1 VNEPQPHLN
10 AADGEWHRLHPATP
24 LLRGGIALIAI
35 ISFMIVQLRDELIN
49 NFFGAENGD
58 DPIGAIRDSEYLW
71 LVIIAIIVGLALF
84 VFGFY
89 LSWRMHSFRIT
100 DEVVEVRSGVLFRTN
115 RKGRLDRIQGI
126 NVVKS
131 FIPRVFGASKLEV
144 NVAGQD
150 ANVQLAYLPTAVA
163 DQLRAD
169 ILRLASG
176 THEASIAQT
185 AAGSGDII
193 RDRVAELLGPE
204 LDPEK
209 LRAESVVSMNLG
221 RVVGSIVLGDGTV
234 FVIAAIVGIS
244 VTAGATGSPLFL
256 VGIIPG
262 LIGIGSYY
270 VRRFGR
276 SLRFTIAGT
285 PDGVR
290 IGYGLLSTTNETL
303 PPGRIH
309 SVQVS
314 QPLLW
319 RIPGWWEVK
328 VNRAAKSSASGAA
341 NQENTTILPVGNRDD
356 VLRVLALV
364 LPTLD
369 HDGRIRHGL
378 HEAAGDG
385 YTNSPR
391 RAAVIRWFSWRR
403 NGIALTDDAVLLRK
417 GFIWRE
423 LVIVP
428 LARLQSVAL
437 QVGWL
442 RRRLRLA
449 TLRLHTVAGPITPV
463 IGGVD
468 QSVAHDFFARIAEA
482 ASERGRTDTSQRW
495 RSND

>member
-1 VNEPQPHLN
+1 MIGAVPDRDLV
-10 AADGEWHRLHPATP
+10 DGEWHRLHPATP

-35 ISFMIVQLRDELIN
+35 ISFMIVQLRDELISSFLGGN
-49 NFFGAENGD
+49 NEGD
-58 DPIGAIRDSEYLW
+58 PLAWIRESGLFW
-71 LVIIAIIVGLALF
+71 AVALAVLFGLALF
-84 VFGFY
+84 VLGFF

-100 DEVVEVRSGVLFRTN
+100 NEVVEVRSGVLFRTN

-126 NVVKS
+126 NVAKP
-131 FIPRVFGASKLEV
+131 FIARLFGAAKLEV

-150 ANVQLAYLPTAVA
+150 ANVQLAYLGTAAA

-176 THEASIAQT
+176 THEATIAPAT
-185 AAGSGDII
+185 VGSGDII
-193 RDRVAELLGPE
+193 RDRVAELLAPE
-204 LDPEK
+204 LDPQAA
-209 LRAESVVSMNLG
+209 RAQSVVSMNLG
-221 RVVGSIVLGDGTV
+221 RVVGSMLLGDGTL
-234 FVIAAIVGIS
+234 FLIAA
-244 VTAGATGSPLFL
+244 VTGLVVFAGVADAPLYLF
-256 VGIIPG
+256 GIIPG
-262 LIGIGSYY
+262 IIGVLSYY
-270 VRRFGR
+270 ARKFSR

-319 RIPGWWEVK
+319 RIPGWWEIK
-328 VNRAAKSSASGAA
+328 VNRATKSSASGAA

-364 LPTLD
+364 LPDLAD
-369 HDGRIRHGL
+369 DPRLSHGL
-378 HEAAGDG
+378 QGELDDG
-385 YTNSPR
+385 FTNSPR
-391 RAAVIRWFSWRR
+391 RAMVIRWFSWRR

-417 GFIWRE
+417 GAIWRE

-428 LARLQSVAL
+428 LARLQSVAV

-468 QSVAHDFFARIAEA
+468 QAVADDLFARIAA
-482 ASERGRTDTSQRW
+482 AAADRGSHDTTQRW
-495 RSND
+495 RENA

>member
-1 VNEPQPHLN
+1 MNTY
-10 AADGEWHRLHPATP
+10 ADGEWHRLHPATP

-35 ISFMIVQLRDELIN
+35 ISFMVVQLRDELIN
-49 NFFGAENGD
+49 SFFGEDNEGD
-58 DPIGAIRDSEYLW
+58 PLVW
-71 LVIIAIIVGLALF
+71 LRESGLFWAVIAGIIVALALF
-84 VFGFY
+84 VVGFY
-89 LSWRMHSFRIT
+89 VSWRMHTFRIT

-126 NVVKS
+126 NIAKP
-131 FIPRVFGASKLEV
+131 FIARLFGASKLEV

-150 ANVQLAYLPTAVA
+150 ANVQLAYLGTAAA
-163 DQLRAD
+163 DQLRSD

-176 THEASIAQT
+176 TQEAPEQK
-185 AAGSGDII
+185 AAVGSGDLIS
-193 RDRVAELLGPE
+193 DRLSELLAPE
-204 LDPEK
+204 LDPQVA
-209 LRAESVVSMNLG
+209 RAESVVKMNLG
-221 RVVGSIVLGDGTV
+221 RVIGSMLLGDGT
-234 FVIAAIVGIS
+234 AILIVAI
-244 VTAGATGSPLFL
+244 
-256 VGIIPG
+256 
-262 LIGIGSYY
+262 IGICIFAGVSGAPVYLFGVIPAGIGVVSYY
-270 VRRFGR
+270 SRKFSR

-328 VNRAAKSSASGAA
+328 VNRAAKSSAAGAA

-364 LPTLD
+364 LPSLAD
-369 HDGRIRHGL
+369 DPRLGHGL
-378 HEAAGDG
+378 RGEAGDG

-417 GFIWRE
+417 GAIWRE

-428 LARLQSVAL
+428 FARLQSVAL

-468 QSVAHDFFARIAEA
+468 QTIATDLFARIAA
-482 ASERGRTDTSQRW
+482 AAADRGSRDTTHRW
-495 RSND
+495 RANA